1 MKKQLLSKL
10 PIIACACALSLV
22 TQSFTVNF
30 FQDGMED
37 PSETVVNVRRVD
49 FGSGNTVLTNAA
61 GAKTTV
67 PNADFAHFKFAK
79 DPSSGIVGTVAGENG
94 IAVTFDGSCIRSSV
108 DASIEVYAA
117 NGILVAKAANEC
129 GIESLAPGMYIVRAT
144 SAAGTAV
151 KKIAKKF

>member
-10 PIIACACALSLV
+10 PIIACASALSLV

-37 PSETVVNVRRVD
+37 PSETVINVRRVD
-49 FGSGNTVLTNAA
+49 FGTDNTVLTDAT

-67 PNADFAHFKFAK
+67 ANADFAHFKFAK
-79 DPSSGIVGTVAGENG
+79 ALSTGIASTVAGENG
-94 IAVTFDGSCIRSSV
+94 IAVSFDGSCIRTSV

-129 GIESLAPGMYIVRAT
+129 SIETLAPGMYIVRAT

-151 KKIAKKF
+151 KKIAKNF